1 MDELR
6 TTPHDFIWRVKNP
19 QDYWADTLKEVK
31 YDVYLNGKRRG
42 GFIGVNR
49 TFDDD
54 MYYVNYYDEN
64 NNIAYCTAYTDT
76 EIILKRVNRKEGINV
91 MYTRLNNTITNAIK
105 DVMSNSVCDFD
116 NWWKD
121 DFETEVYFE
130 TAEDFKNLS
139 DTDLEIAKYDWISW
153 CLDGFVSEVCN
164 LLGIKMYNTHSKY
177 NEIILKEIH
186 DIVKNTLFDRIGTMK

>member
-1 MDELR
+1 MKFTADFSTRNGYGNQICIANNIENLIITLVNRGFNFVDGMQNEIVEWSKTTNKKYYRTGITIERGDPEMTEYTSLWIKSFKVRIGDKIMDELR

-54 MYYVNYYDEN
+54 TYYVNYYDEN

-76 EIILKRVNRKEGINV
+76 EIILKQVNRKE
-91 MYTRLNNTITNAIK
+91 
-105 DVMSNSVCDFD
+105 
-116 NWWKD
+116 
-121 DFETEVYFE
+121 
-130 TAEDFKNLS
+130 
-139 DTDLEIAKYDWISW
+139 
-153 CLDGFVSEVCN
+153 
-164 LLGIKMYNTHSKY
+164 
-177 NEIILKEIH
+177 
-186 DIVKNTLFDRIGTMK
+186 

>member
-19 QDYWADTLKEVK
+19 QDYWTDTLKEVQ

-76 EIILKRVNRKEGINV
+76 EIILKRVNRKE
-91 MYTRLNNTITNAIK
+91 
-105 DVMSNSVCDFD
+105 
-116 NWWKD
+116 
-121 DFETEVYFE
+121 
-130 TAEDFKNLS
+130 
-139 DTDLEIAKYDWISW
+139 
-153 CLDGFVSEVCN
+153 
-164 LLGIKMYNTHSKY
+164 
-177 NEIILKEIH
+177 
-186 DIVKNTLFDRIGTMK
+186 

>member
-1 MDELR
+1 MKWGERLTIHNATKEQLKFIVRERESMIQDLTKQLNEKQKALEDAIKMLKDLGWSLKQEFLLIIGGKIMDELR

-54 MYYVNYYDEN
+54 TYYVNYYDEN

-76 EIILKRVNRKEGINV
+76 EIILKRVNGKE
-91 MYTRLNNTITNAIK
+91 
-105 DVMSNSVCDFD
+105 
-116 NWWKD
+116 
-121 DFETEVYFE
+121 
-130 TAEDFKNLS
+130 
-139 DTDLEIAKYDWISW
+139 
-153 CLDGFVSEVCN
+153 
-164 LLGIKMYNTHSKY
+164 
-177 NEIILKEIH
+177 
-186 DIVKNTLFDRIGTMK
+186 

>member
-1 MDELR
+1 MGLSKMGRLKYRSIVDLNQEFLLIIGGKIMDELR

-54 MYYVNYYDEN
+54 TYYVNYYDEN

-76 EIILKRVNRKEGINV
+76 EIILKRVNRKE
-91 MYTRLNNTITNAIK
+91 
-105 DVMSNSVCDFD
+105 
-116 NWWKD
+116 
-121 DFETEVYFE
+121 
-130 TAEDFKNLS
+130 
-139 DTDLEIAKYDWISW
+139 
-153 CLDGFVSEVCN
+153 
-164 LLGIKMYNTHSKY
+164 
-177 NEIILKEIH
+177 
-186 DIVKNTLFDRIGTMK
+186 

>member
-19 QDYWADTLKEVK
+19 QDYWTDTLKEVK

-76 EIILKRVNRKEGINV
+76 EIILKRVNRKEIDMEKIDNNIQLAFLGGMKAGLEALIHGLEVVAENNNGQV
-91 MYTRLNNTITNAIK
+91 SFEFIKMVSASTIADVELKLSSIENGKGLIDALNNK
-105 DVMSNSVCDFD
+105 
-116 NWWKD
+116 
-121 DFETEVYFE
+121 
-130 TAEDFKNLS
+130 
-139 DTDLEIAKYDWISW
+139 
-153 CLDGFVSEVCN
+153 
-164 LLGIKMYNTHSKY
+164 SK
-177 NEIILKEIH
+177 
-186 DIVKNTLFDRIGTMK
+186 

>member
-19 QDYWADTLKEVK
+19 QDYWTDTLKEVK

-64 NNIAYCTAYTDT
+64 NNIAYYTAYTDT
-76 EIILKRVNRKEGINV
+76 EIILKRVNRKE
-91 MYTRLNNTITNAIK
+91 
-105 DVMSNSVCDFD
+105 
-116 NWWKD
+116 
-121 DFETEVYFE
+121 
-130 TAEDFKNLS
+130 
-139 DTDLEIAKYDWISW
+139 
-153 CLDGFVSEVCN
+153 
-164 LLGIKMYNTHSKY
+164 
-177 NEIILKEIH
+177 
-186 DIVKNTLFDRIGTMK
+186 